1 MPQIDQLSQ
10 IYASQIFWLLVVF
23 GIIYFVIGRGMM
35 PKIEATVDARDHKIA
50 EDLAAADRARKSAEA
65 TEADYTAR
73 IAEARAIA
81 QKATAEAKS
90 AAAAELEAKTKA
102 ADAATAEKLAAAEAQ
117 LEAARQAALGQ
128 IESVATEATQEIV
141 QRLSGIVIDRDA
153 AEAGAR
159 AALAKAA

>member
-50 EDLAAADRARKSAEA
+50 EDLAAADRARKTAEA

-81 QKATAEAKS
+81 QKATADAKS